1 MTKINRELLIGYYN
15 HKISLKHDIINL
27 LKLELV
33 VNVIFTIALINFIG
47 FSIEIIYALLL
58 VSLICLI
65 GFSAINLF
73 SAIEEKIRDTI
84 CTNKINRNE
93 FYIIK
98 DSVQD
103 IIETSIITNE
113 DPDSGNVSTEDV
125 LKIQFSNKKHWFYT
139 DKDTAITKGDE
150 YYIIL
155 FKKGIYQNRF
165 EGPLI
170 NPRIINFLDCKAY
183 NIDYE
188 QYWKDG
194 ILEGKYIK

>member
-1 MTKINRELLIGYYN
+1 MTKINRELLLGYYN

-33 VNVIFTIALINFIG
+33 INVIFIIALINFIG

-58 VSLICLI
+58 ISLICLI
-65 GFSAINLF
+65 GFSAVNLF

-98 DSVQD
+98 DNVQD
-103 IIETSIITNE
+103 IIEDSIITNSE
-113 DPDSGNVSTEDV
+113 TNSTKDV

-155 FKKGIYQNRF
+155 FNKGIYHDIF
-165 EGPLI
+165 GGPLI
-170 NPRIINFLDCKAY
+170 NPRIINFLDCKTY